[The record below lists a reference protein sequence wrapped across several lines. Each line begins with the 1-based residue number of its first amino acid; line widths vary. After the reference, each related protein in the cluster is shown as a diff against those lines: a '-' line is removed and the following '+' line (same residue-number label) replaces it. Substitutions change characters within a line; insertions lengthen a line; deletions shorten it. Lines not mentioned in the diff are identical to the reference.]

1 MLNRKAAKN
10 DYELILELW
19 ERSVIATHHFL
30 AVDDRLKLKEEIPSY
45 FPNLDVR
52 LWYIE
57 DQLIGFSGV
66 HQSHLE
72 MLFLD
77 PDLTGK
83 GYGTQMIRSLIEDY
97 GVTSVDVNK
106 DNENATR
113 FYLKSSFTV
122 VSEKPT
128 DGEGRPYPILNLKLK
143 SR

>member
-1 MLNRKAAKN
+1 MHNQKASVK
-10 DYELILELW
+10 DYGLILDLW

-45 FPNLDVR
+45 FPHLDVR

-57 DQLIGFSGV
+57 DRFIGFSGV
-66 HQSHLE
+66 HESHLE

-83 GYGTQMIRSLIEDY
+83 GYGKQIIRSLIDDF
-97 GVTSVDVNK
+97 GVTSVDVNR
-106 DNENATR
+106 DNENASW
-113 FYLKSSFTV
+113 FYLKSGFTV
-122 VSEKPT
+122 VGEKPT

-143 SR
+143 SQ

>member
-1 MLNRKAAKN
+1 MHNRKAAKN

-30 AVDDRLKLKEEIPSY
+30 TVDDRLKLKEEIPSY

-113 FYLKSSFTV
+113 FYLKSGFTV